1 MRLAFALALA
11 VSGMTAAAPS
21 HARATSAREWQQ
33 PKRTPMGTG
42 KLPDAWKLR
51 FDDPS
56 AKPNEVVVEQKKD
69 ALVVTSG
76 PAAIYYKASMRA
88 SGDYDLSA
96 VVSQIKTTER
106 PEGYGLFIAGA
117 DLTKPDGRATL
128 FLVRQ
133 DGMYSIRG
141 ETGSGDT
148 KAIIDWSVARPIHEP
163 SGMKTSNTLAIRA
176 RGNELSFLIDGTEVH
191 HLTRAEAGGDGIA
204 GIRVGQD
211 LQVQVTKLTLKK
223 Q

>member
-1 MRLAFALALA
+1 MRTTLAIAILL
-11 VSGMTAAAPS
+11 SGLAAALP
-21 HARATSAREWQQ
+21 AQ
-33 PKRTPMGTG
+33 PRVKGTG
-42 KLPDAWKLR
+42 TLPDGWKLR

-56 AKPNEVVVEQKKD
+56 AKPTQVVVEQKKD

-76 PAAIYYKASMRA
+76 PAAIYYEASMRA

-96 VVSQIKTTER
+96 AVSQIKTTER

-117 DLTKPDGRATL
+117 DLTKPEGGATL

-133 DGMYSIRG
+133 DGMYSISTRAG
-141 ETGSGDT
+141 GTT
-148 KAIIDWSVARPIHEP
+148 RTIVDWTVAHQMHEP
-163 SGMKTSNTLAIRA
+163 SGMKTSNTLAIHA
-176 RGNELSFLIDGTEVH
+176 RGNQVSFLIDGTEVH

-211 LQVQVTKLTLKK
+211 LHVQVTRLALKK
-223 Q
+223 R